1 MTVLLNTFQCRA
13 GLKDFQP
20 HSKKYIYC
28 FKQTGRIKMVKTSL
42 CCAYRIFGRIVLDIY
57 WQPQIEGY
65 FFDVGQE
72 YVLVTSCSALSFS
85 NPQAMVL

>member
-1 MTVLLNTFQCRA
+1 
-13 GLKDFQP
+13 
-20 HSKKYIYC
+20 
-28 FKQTGRIKMVKTSL
+28 MVKTSL